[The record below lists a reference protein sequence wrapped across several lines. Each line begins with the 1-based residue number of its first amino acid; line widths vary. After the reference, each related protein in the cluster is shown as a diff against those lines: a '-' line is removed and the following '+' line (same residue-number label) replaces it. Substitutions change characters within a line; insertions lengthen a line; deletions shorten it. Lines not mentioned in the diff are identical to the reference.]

1 MIAKDVDKSRKKKAV
16 SKPMA
21 DIWPRSDANPFL
33 DVFST
38 NLGWFAILGM
48 DGVLWSVGFGFR
60 TESAAVAAAGRPVP
74 EAVSRI
80 TWQPELA
87 ERLLD
92 FAAGAV
98 QDFSDVVISM
108 DHLTPFARRV
118 VSACRQVPWGETA
131 TYGDLAKRAG
141 SPNAARAVGSVM
153 AKNRC
158 PIIVP
163 CHRIV
168 PSSGNLGGFS
178 APQGV
183 SIKKRL
189 LVMEGTW

>member
-1 MIAKDVDKSRKKKAV
+1 MVTEDVAKSRRKSLV
-16 SKPMA
+16 SKSIA
-21 DIWPRSDANPFL
+21 DMSPRSIANPVL
-33 DVFST
+33 DVFPT
-38 NLGWFAILGM
+38 NLGWFSILGM
-48 DGVLWSVGFGFR
+48 DGVLWSVDFGFR
-60 TESAAVAAAGRPVP
+60 TESAAVAAASRHVP
-74 EAVSRI
+74 EVVDQT

-87 ERLLD
+87 ERLVD
-92 FAAGAV
+92 FAVGAV
-98 QDFSDVVISM
+98 QDFSDVVISV

-118 VSACRQVPWGETA
+118 VKACRQVPWGETA

-158 PIIVP
+158 PILVP

-168 PSSGNLGGFS
+168 PSSGKLGRFS

-183 SIKKRL
+183 SMKKRL
-189 LVMEGTW
+189 LAMEGTW